1 MIDTAARTEG
11 SPKPFSLHYHA
22 WCMSATAKARMMGG
36 VFDSF
41 RSASAR
47 ASMRASHTQAQRLR
61 HQFGRREAFF
71 AAHLVFRVRR
81 GFEFADASTELMK
94 VSVLLCT
101 VTFYANLA
109 HSLTRSPLTY
119 LKIDARAGH
128 SHTILTR
135 PLKISYDGEEG
146 VDAGGLMK
154 EFFMMVVRQSFD
166 LNTGLFVAVHE
177 SEYVWFNASTH
188 DPTDLQTLKLIGTLV
203 GLALYN
209 GVLVDLRFPPVL
221 WRLLLGRR
229 VGAEHLA
236 TLDSEV
242 RSSFLLF
249 ALFFCLRSILLF
261 VCSSYS
267 HRSITI
273 RRRLI
278 DA

>member
-11 SPKPFSLHYHA
+11 SPKPFSLHNHA

-94 VSVLLCT
+94 
-101 VTFYANLA
+101 
-109 HSLTRSPLTY
+109 
-119 LKIDARAGH
+119 IDARAGH

-166 LNTGLFVAVHE
+166 LNTGLFVAAHE

-249 ALFFCLRSILLF
+249 ALLFCLRSILLF